1 MLGEEMKAVILAG
14 GLGTRLKPYTSV
26 FPKPLMPIGESPI
39 LEIIIRQLKARGF
52 DEITLAVGHLAE
64 LIMAFFNDGSKYGLK
79 IDYSREEK
87 KLGTAGG
94 LGLLKNRLKDD
105 FLVMNGD
112 VLTSLDFSEF
122 LAFHKRTGSK
132 ATIALNQR
140 HVDIDFGVIE
150 LDSDRRLRG
159 YTEKPRIDYLVSMG
173 VYAFHESI
181 LEYIPANSYLDIP
194 DLMKRLLADGET
206 VNGYI
211 HEGYWLDIG
220 RPDDYEK
227 ANEDTENIYRELGV
241 SIDGT

>member
-1 MLGEEMKAVILAG
+1 MKAVILAG

>member
-1 MLGEEMKAVILAG
+1 
-14 GLGTRLKPYTSV
+14 
-26 FPKPLMPIGESPI
+26 
-39 LEIIIRQLKARGF
+39 
-52 DEITLAVGHLAE
+52 
-64 LIMAFFNDGSKYGLK
+64 
-79 IDYSREEK
+79 
-87 KLGTAGG
+87 
-94 LGLLKNRLKDD
+94 
-105 FLVMNGD
+105 
-112 VLTSLDFSEF
+112 
-122 LAFHKRTGSK
+122 
-132 ATIALNQR
+132 
-140 HVDIDFGVIE
+140 
-150 LDSDRRLRG
+150 
-159 YTEKPRIDYLVSMG
+159 MG